1 MTTETNA
8 NVTIRE
14 TDPATGQKSKPIQ
27 LTARQQFMVE
37 ACWLRLETPTQRGIG
52 KADYIVSLTQRMDDP
67 LMPISF
73 VRMIIEEYNC
83 ENGCDDWQQF
93 RDSGLNSGANGA
105 ELAANYYNYNLTLVM
120 LILADLGEL

>member
-14 TDPATGQKSKPIQ
+14 TVPVSLNPSKSPQ

-52 KADYIVSLTQRMDDP
+52 KADAIVSLTQRMDDP
-67 LMPISF
+67 LMPISL
-73 VRMIIEEYNC
+73 VSMIIEEYNC
-83 ENGCDDWQQF
+83 ENGCDDWQRF
-93 RDSGLNSGANGA
+93 RDHENSGVDGMETAM
-105 ELAANYYNYNLTLVM
+105 NYYNYNLTLVM